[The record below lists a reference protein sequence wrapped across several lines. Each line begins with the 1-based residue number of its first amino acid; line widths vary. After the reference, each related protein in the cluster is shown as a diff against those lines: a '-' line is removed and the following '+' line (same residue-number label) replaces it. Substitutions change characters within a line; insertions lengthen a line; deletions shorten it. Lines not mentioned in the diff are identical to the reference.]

1 MHLKIILS
9 IIDFLVPEK
18 NNRAMDNGPLIR
30 WFTYIYIYVIFYV
43 YVHGDFSIPQF
54 HYQNACHYVKFY
66 FY

>member
-30 WFTYIYIYVIFYV
+30 WFTYIYV
-43 YVHGDFSIPQF
+43 
-54 HYQNACHYVKFY
+54 
-66 FY
+66 